1 MFVSMYINVWCL
13 GWLCMYLCV
22 LARKC
27 VELLLPIFFQHAM
40 MDICYMR
47 EYDWELINQTKR
59 IAWMLPLYNPCR
71 SKREGC
77 PTINYFHMAFTSSQ
91 RHIQLHNIKFLHN
104 PRGSSR
110 EMWESFTTNF
120 LIYQETFS
128 SLFSFS
134 LLPLR
139 YFFFLISVCI
149 SNTCGRYSYYGVRAS
164 KGELLSQWAN
174 EQTYE
179 LKKIYELNLTFNTLK
194 IHFSSTMRIRIW
206 AMASIR

>member
-27 VELLLPIFFQHAM
+27 VELLLPIFFQHGM
-40 MDICYMR
+40 MDIWYMR

-77 PTINYFHMAFTSSQ
+77 PTINYFHMAFTLSQ

-104 PRGSSR
+104 PRGKLER
-110 EMWESFTTNF
+110 NVRKLHNQF
-120 LIYQETFS
+120 LNLPGNVFF
-128 SLFSFS
+128 SLFVLFDTAS
-134 LLPLR
+134 LFLFLNICVYFKYLWMVFLLR
-139 YFFFLISVCI
+139 CACI
-149 SNTCGRYSYYGVRAS
+149 
-164 KGELLSQWAN
+164 
-174 EQTYE
+174 
-179 LKKIYELNLTFNTLK
+179 
-194 IHFSSTMRIRIW
+194 
-206 AMASIR
+206 